1 VENKAFW
8 KIVLSLRRN
17 HLKPNQ
23 KITLWAESLGH
34 NDIHRIPL
42 NEAKNELRKAQ
53 KKLKEIKQRAFELRE
68 EHLRELLSI
77 NTEFGDDNEHKKR
90 LQILIRAHTQ
100 KKSFQR
106 IQQVLRP
113 SERTGLSYIV
123 VPEKFQPSNFPYN
136 PGKVTNWEMIHNQ
149 ERLKECLLQR
159 NMTHFGQAH
168 GTPFTTQP
176 LNKLDWN
183 STSLEAESILD
194 GVFPTEFEST
204 NPFAKEILRHI
215 ANRKQLPAIDTYL
228 SPEEVANGFKRWKES
243 TSTSP
248 SGCHLGL

>member
-1 VENKAFW
+1 MQELDAHYVAQNLYERLQQLWNISSEEWSADHQTQYDKCDDQHIAGMLAAEAKTCKKKLFDWSPTFSRAVENKAFW

-42 NEAKNELRKAQ
+42 NVAKNELRKAQ

-113 SERTGLSYIV
+113 SERTGLSHIV
-123 VPEKFQPSNFPYN
+123 VPEKFQPSDFPYD
-136 PGKVTNWEMIHNQ
+136 PGKVTNWEMIHDQ
-149 ERLKECLLQR
+149 ER
-159 NMTHFGQAH
+159 
-168 GTPFTTQP
+168 
-176 LNKLDWN
+176 
-183 STSLEAESILD
+183 
-194 GVFPTEFEST
+194 
-204 NPFAKEILRHI
+204 
-215 ANRKQLPAIDTYL
+215 
-228 SPEEVANGFKRWKES
+228 
-243 TSTSP
+243 
-248 SGCHLGL
+248 